1 MLIIDVVRRY
11 HHCSKSQRGD
21 NQKMGS
27 ISSGY
32 LLGGGTFGKEQETK
46 LKRKAKSI
54 LST

>member
-1 MLIIDVVRRY
+1 MPIIDVVRRY
-11 HHCSKSQRGD
+11 HHCSKSHRGD
-21 NQKMGS
+21 NQRMGS

-32 LLGGGTFGKEQETK
+32 LLGGTFGKEQETK